1 MRTRLRRRIRLQVR
15 RKDER
20 TLGHKDEGKMGSLF
34 NLHRNYKKKVDEH
47 FNTSYKIMAENDL
60 KCNYSEK
67 ERNNVMRCS
76 INKIHSNLLK
86 IGNKYISP
94 IYPTHIWFT
103 DT

>member
-1 MRTRLRRRIRLQVR
+1 M
-15 RKDER
+15 K
-20 TLGHKDEGKMGSLF
+20 GSLF

-60 KCNYSEK
+60 KCNYSDK

-86 IGNKYISP
+86 ICNKDISP

-103 DT
+103 DTKRLFIA